1 MHAILVIG
9 MPGAGKEE
17 FVRVASETGY
27 KVVRMGDT
35 VRAYAQRAG
44 LKTDDASI
52 GKFASVERERHGK
65 DVWAKRTLEGVEGKC
80 VIDGVRSM
88 AEVEA
93 YSKALG
99 DKAILLALVA
109 GSGIRFGRLRARGR
123 SDAPKTYEEFKS
135 RDERELGWGLG
146 DAIGHADYYLTNEGG
161 LRAFRR
167 SAKALIE
174 NIETE

>member
-1 MHAILVIG
+1 MRTILVIG

-17 FVRVASETGY
+17 FVRVASEMGY
-27 KVVRMGDT
+27 RVVRMGDT
-35 VRAYAQRAG
+35 VRDYAKKAG
-44 LKTDDASI
+44 LRMDDASI
-52 GKFASVERERHGK
+52 GRFASEERERHGR
-65 DVWAKRTLEGVEGKC
+65 DVWAVRTLEGIEGNC

-93 YSKALG
+93 YRKALG
-99 DKAILLALVA
+99 ENVVLLALVA
-109 GSGIRFGRLRARGR
+109 GSGIRFGRLKARGR
-123 SDAPKTYEEFKS
+123 PDAPKTMGEFKS

-161 LRAFRR
+161 LQALRR
-167 SAKALIE
+167 SAQALLE